1 MEGNGDPPK
10 GRPPRVPP
18 DRHETQE
25 KRTAG
30 LKGSVVEPEREPQDA
45 PTGQDNQQI
54 LEGKKPMKLE
64 SRADPSYNAQDAQG
78 IEMETA
84 IIAGTGRANEE
95 KQDTPIEENHLQYD
109 DEEAEALTFV
119 EMYSFLVDQIKDQ
132 TMEQALEAEKET
144 AFMQELFEMIFEQHP
159 DDFLPP
165 GRRRYPQLEDE
176 ELELLYKLFILDL
189 KEGHMD
195 SRKWKGRLQTVTR
208 AIYKS
213 RSSLS
218 ETLEVLVKS
227 VQAKP
232 APATNPWS
240 KRLFTEQPN
249 EEKEDVEMVEGQ
261 PSIYR
266 FLQSAY
272 SAEQIVELRQ
282 TCETRYGFPSHLRKP
297 TAKEST
303 IIRGLLEGTILC
315 PRLPDFLKRICNPQ
329 AYRKIQNT
337 IKAQVEGDLLLKLHP
352 EFKIYPQFQ
361 TRKRLTHE
369 FLRGVNTSGNDPAK
383 VTAMLQEAKQI
394 CYDQG
399 QHAVHLFF
407 WTREMA
413 TKWSKEFSLLS
424 FRNRKFPLR
433 NVHDDEQT
441 TPVEN
446 DQRSKIVWSRQVGA
460 DGIKNELAR
469 DRYHVRLLNLSR
481 FLDES
486 AIDAYI
492 QQNFEGIYHTWQE
505 PTTAGQIPQ
514 TDTWDIFFRSGYCP
528 TFLNG
533 IRFINW
539 DGTKILVHHVS
550 RNASSPCFSCG
561 ATGHMR
567 TVCTVSDTFWKT
579 QYCLTV
585 SATDIEQLP
594 QQQST
599 ITSLEELETLWEEV
613 PGEKNQSEETYEQR
627 PPSPQRKIHNTQEV
641 PKEPMG
647 KPNGTQMEWSTVG
660 PKRSTTGEQRVQE
673 GGPAREAG
681 GTTGRVNKDSCEWS
695 QPPADPTKQKK
706 ERRIETQEQKGENTQ
721 GDEEELN
728 PIGRTITEEIQKITR
743 QSSSG
748 MTKQRGLIF
757 KLAVEKQQKVDK
769 MVHDT
774 CLHINAATYPNE
786 SVSGEQVLQDCGLEE
801 METPGTGN
809 CQYYAVATT
818 VLQ

>member
-1 MEGNGDPPK
+1 
-10 GRPPRVPP
+10 
-18 DRHETQE
+18 
-25 KRTAG
+25 
-30 LKGSVVEPEREPQDA
+30 
-45 PTGQDNQQI
+45 
-54 LEGKKPMKLE
+54 
-64 SRADPSYNAQDAQG
+64 
-78 IEMETA
+78 META

-249 EEKEDVEMVEGQ
+249 EEKED
-261 PSIYR
+261 
-266 FLQSAY
+266 
-272 SAEQIVELRQ
+272 
-282 TCETRYGFPSHLRKP
+282 
-297 TAKEST
+297 
-303 IIRGLLEGTILC
+303 
-315 PRLPDFLKRICNPQ
+315 
-329 AYRKIQNT
+329 
-337 IKAQVEGDLLLKLHP
+337 
-352 EFKIYPQFQ
+352 
-361 TRKRLTHE
+361 
-369 FLRGVNTSGNDPAK
+369 
-383 VTAMLQEAKQI
+383 
-394 CYDQG
+394 
-399 QHAVHLFF
+399 
-407 WTREMA
+407 
-413 TKWSKEFSLLS
+413 FSLLS

-550 RNASSPCFSCG
+550 
-561 ATGHMR
+561 
-567 TVCTVSDTFWKT
+567 
-579 QYCLTV
+579 
-585 SATDIEQLP
+585 
-594 QQQST
+594 
-599 ITSLEELETLWEEV
+599 
-613 PGEKNQSEETYEQR
+613 
-627 PPSPQRKIHNTQEV
+627 
-641 PKEPMG
+641 
-647 KPNGTQMEWSTVG
+647 
-660 PKRSTTGEQRVQE
+660 
-673 GGPAREAG
+673 
-681 GTTGRVNKDSCEWS
+681 
-695 QPPADPTKQKK
+695 
-706 ERRIETQEQKGENTQ
+706 
-721 GDEEELN
+721 
-728 PIGRTITEEIQKITR
+728 
-743 QSSSG
+743 
-748 MTKQRGLIF
+748 
-757 KLAVEKQQKVDK
+757 
-769 MVHDT
+769 
-774 CLHINAATYPNE
+774 
-786 SVSGEQVLQDCGLEE
+786 
-801 METPGTGN
+801 
-809 CQYYAVATT
+809 
-818 VLQ
+818 